1 MVATR
6 RAAGFTIPELMA
18 AIAIL
23 GIMGAVAAPS
33 MSDLITAQRA
43 KGAATDIFTSL
54 LRTRSEAIKRN
65 MPVTVAAA
73 NDGWAAGWSIAH
85 PTNDEVL
92 LEDRGALSGMTV
104 TGPDSVTF
112 LPNGRISGADVP
124 AFDISATGSDKHRC
138 ITVDLSGRPKQTAEA
153 CPE

>member
-1 MVATR
+1 MR

-18 AIAIL
+18 VVAIL

-33 MSDLITAQRA
+33 FSELISSQRA
-43 KGAATDIFTSL
+43 KSASTDIFTSL

-65 MPVTVAAA
+65 MPVTVSAAA
-73 NDGWAAGWSIAH
+73 DGWAAGWTVAH
-85 PTNDEVL
+85 PTDDEVL
-92 LEDRGALSGMTV
+92 LEDRGAVSGVTM

>member
-6 RAAGFTIPELMA
+6 RARGFTIPELMTV
-18 AIAIL
+18 IAIM

-33 MSDLITAQRA
+33 FSDLVASQRA
-43 KGAATDIFTSL
+43 KGAAADVFTSL

-73 NDGWAAGWSIAH
+73 EGGWTAGWSVAH

-92 LEDRGALSGMTV
+92 LEDHGALPGVTM

-112 LPNGRISGADVP
+112 LPNGRLSGADTP
-124 AFDISATGSDKHRC
+124 AFDISPTDGDKHRC
-138 ITVDLSGRPKQTAEA
+138 VSVDLSGRPYQKAEA